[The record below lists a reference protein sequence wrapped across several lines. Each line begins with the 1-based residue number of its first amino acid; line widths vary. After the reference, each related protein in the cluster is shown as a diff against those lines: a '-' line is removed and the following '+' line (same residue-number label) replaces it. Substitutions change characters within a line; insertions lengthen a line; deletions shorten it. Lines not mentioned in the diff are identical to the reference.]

1 MTGEVTLRGKV
12 LPIGGVREKALA
24 ALRSGIHTV
33 ILPRQ
38 CMTEVEEIPKELRR
52 KITFV
57 PVSDMREV
65 LDAAL
70 AEKPAWRKPATALPG
85 PKPAGHPAACRNDDR

>member
-12 LPIGGVREKALA
+12 LAVGGVREKALA
-24 ALRSGIHTV
+24 ALRAGVSEV

-38 CMTEVEEIPKELRR
+38 CMTQVEAIPKELRR
-52 KITFV
+52 KLTFI
-57 PVSDMREV
+57 PVNDMSEV

-70 AEKPAWRKPATALPG
+70 AEPPVVRVKAVPSQRSEPSHLHASFKPG
-85 PKPAGHPAACRNDDR
+85 C